1 MNTWKVVL
9 ATLVIF
15 GTGVIT
21 GGLLVA
27 HTKNDK
33 SPFPE
38 SPFLNPPL
46 PVVNPPGGT
55 RPGQPNQPLTV
66 NFAQRRID
74 DLLRRLERE
83 VTLTSG
89 QREKIAVIIKE
100 AQQNTGDIWES
111 TQPQLRRE
119 IQIATRRIREV
130 LTEEQLQRFDALI
143 PNRPQRRPGD
153 SGDRRPREPRRIDPP
168 LDPPPSPFGDDRNAP

>member
-1 MNTWKVVL
+1 VNTWKVIL

-38 SPFLNPPL
+38 NPLLNPPL
-46 PVVNPPGGT
+46 PVMNPPGGT
-55 RPGQPNQPLTV
+55 RPGQPNQPLTP

-74 DLLRRLERE
+74 DLLRRMDRE
-83 VTLTSG
+83 IPLTSG
-89 QREKIAVIIKE
+89 QREKIGAIIEE
-100 AQQNTGDIWES
+100 AQRNTRETWEANQS
-111 TQPQLRRE
+111 KLRRE
-119 IQIATRRIREV
+119 IQSTIRRIREL
-130 LTEEQLQRFDALI
+130 LTEEQRPQFDALI
-143 PNRPQRRPGD
+143 ADRLPRRGEPSGEIRPRDQRRFD
-153 SGDRRPREPRRIDPP
+153 APRDPQ
-168 LDPPPSPFGDDRNAP
+168 PPER